1 MSCEGGIEAVIAA
14 LIASAGI
21 AVSQFVAFSF
31 TGSSTMLSEAIHSV
45 ADSGNQVWLLIGNK
59 RARELADEKH
69 PLADTARWTR

>member
-1 MSCEGGIEAVIAA
+1 MSCEGGIKAVIAA

-21 AVSQFVAFSF
+21 EVSQFVAFSF
-31 TGSSTMLSEAIHSV
+31 TGSSTMLSEAFQSV
-45 ADSGNQVWLLIGNK
+45 ADSGNQVGLLIGNK